1 MKLGYLGPIGSFTY
15 EAAVVYSE
23 RLGNDVKL
31 VAMSSFADI
40 IDGVEAG
47 TVDGG
52 MLPVENSTYG
62 AVATAMDLLLNL
74 QKSAVCGE
82 YVLDIEHC
90 LLSSGNSADEIRY
103 VYSHEQALEQ
113 CHNFFRREHP
123 RIELV
128 SCTSTS
134 QACKLALAGGD
145 YHGAVA
151 SSKAAAMY
159 SLNVLAKNIQDNPC
173 NQTRFLYIGKQ
184 KSHPT
189 GDDKTSIAFSFAED
203 RSGCLYG
210 VFKLFAEMNINM
222 TRVESR
228 PAKQIVGEYIFFVDF
243 IGHQD
248 QPEIQAVLTAI
259 QNQTA
264 WLKVI
269 GSYALAR

>member
-23 RLGNDVKL
+23 RFGSDVKL

-47 TVDGG
+47 AVDGG

-62 AVATAMDLLLNL
+62 AVATAMDLLLGL
-74 QKSAVCGE
+74 QKTTVCGE
-82 YVLDIEHC
+82 YVLNIEHC

-113 CHNFFRREHP
+113 CRNFFRREHP

-151 SSKAAAMY
+151 SVKAADMY
-159 SLNVLAKNIQDNPC
+159 SLNVLAENIQDNPC
-173 NQTRFLYIGKQ
+173 NQTRFLYIGKAA
-184 KSHPT
+184 SHIT
-189 GDDKTSIAFSFAED
+189 GNDKTSIAFAFSED
-203 RSGCLYG
+203 HAGCLYG
-210 VFKLFAEMNINM
+210 VFKIFAEMNINL

-228 PAKQIVGEYIFFVDF
+228 PAKQIVGEYIFFIDF

-248 QPEIQAVLTAI
+248 QPEIKAVLTAI
-259 QNQTA
+259 QEQTA
-264 WLKVI
+264 WVKVF
-269 GSYALAR
+269 GSYPQA